1 MSTPVRGAAVPCRS
15 TTHAATLHLMR
26 AICRRLLPALTV
38 GLALLLAACVPSEK
52 SGLHEVDEGPGSA
65 LDEAT
70 APEFPDVGNVAPE
83 LVVEGL
89 TFDLTQRPRDQNYWA
104 PQHDE
109 ATCASEQIVEV
120 LGPDRLVGLGYRPG
134 VAGAS
139 LNDVDLSDEE
149 RTAVTDAVEGC
160 VDLVEGFAAV
170 LYGNGRMAPRLA
182 ACVARGMGASGQLRT
197 VVEAWVSGQAIDP
210 FAEGSGFAAA
220 LLGHAE
226 VCIPAEAFNWPD
238 VHLPDDERL
247 IDADSPAGSSRS
259 AYVEDAEDAE
269 ADARSSTSSTTSSS
283 TP

>member
-1 MSTPVRGAAVPCRS
+1 MACRVRTRP
-15 TTHAATLHLMR
+15 ATLDPMR
-26 AICRRLLPALTV
+26 AICRRALPAFTV
-38 GLALLLAACVPSEK
+38 GLALLLVACVPSEK
-52 SGLHEVDEGPGSA
+52 AGLREVDDGPGSPTE
-65 LDEAT
+65 DDT
-70 APEFPDVGNVAPE
+70 APEFPDIGNVAPD

-109 ATCASEQIVEV
+109 AVCASEQIVET
-120 LGPDRLVGLGYRPG
+120 LGSDRLVGLGYRPG

-149 RTAVTDAVEGC
+149 RTAVVDAVEGC

-182 ACVARGMGASGQLRT
+182 ACVARGMGTSGQLRT
-197 VVEAWVSGQAIDP
+197 VVEAWISGSAIDP
-210 FAEGSGFAAA
+210 FAEGSDFAAA
-220 LLGHAE
+220 LMGHAE

-247 IDADSPAGSSRS
+247 IDADAPAGASRS
-259 AYVEDAEDAE
+259 AYVPDAEKAE
-269 ADARSSTSSTTSSS
+269 AESSTTSTSPTTS
-283 TP
+283 TTTP